1 MVPYASTGSAPPAY
15 TAAVALRACRVYEED
30 GQVRPRL
37 VEMSPEDLS
46 PGEVVLR
53 VLWSGI
59 NYKDALAVTGRGK
72 ILKRFP
78 LNAGIDAAGVVESS
92 SDARFRPGDPVL
104 VNGMGLGESHDG
116 GFAEVVR
123 VPADWVVPLPA
134 GLTLRQSM
142 ILGTAGFT
150 AGLAVS
156 RMELNGQAPDK
167 GPIVVTGATGGVGSA
182 AVSMLAGRGYRV
194 LAVSGRPAHNA
205 YLRRL
210 GAAEVKTPAELDLG
224 SRPLE
229 AARFGGAID
238 NVGGDLLAGLVRHV
252 SLWGQVACIG
262 MAGSPKLEGTV
273 FPLILRGVSLLGVS
287 SGNCPMALR
296 HEVWKRLGTDLRPAH
311 LDEIASTEVPLD
323 GVLKAAPLLVERRAL
338 GRVLVAV
345 SAGKE

>member
-1 MVPYASTGSAPPAY
+1 VF
-15 TAAVALRACRVYEED
+15 EEA

-37 VEMSPEDLS
+37 VEMGTDELS
-46 PGEVVLR
+46 PGNVVVR
-53 VLWSGI
+53 VRWSGI

-92 SDARFRPGDPVL
+92 EDVRFRAGDAVV

-116 GFAEVVR
+116 GFAEILR
-123 VPADWVVPLPA
+123 VPGDWVVPLPA
-134 GLTLRQSM
+134 GLTLRESM

-150 AGLAVS
+150 AGLAVA
-156 RMELNGQAPDK
+156 RLELNGQAPAK

-194 LAVSGRPAHNA
+194 LAVSGRPEHHA

-210 GAAEVKTPAELDLG
+210 GAAEVKEPAELDLG

-229 AARFGGAID
+229 AARFGGVID
-238 NVGGDLLAGLVRHV
+238 NVGGELLAGLVRHV
-252 SLWGQVACIG
+252 GLWGQVACIG
-262 MAGSPKLEGTV
+262 MAASPHLEGTV

-287 SGNCPMALR
+287 SGNCPMELR
-296 HEVWKRLGTDLRPAH
+296 REVWTRLGTDLKPAH
-311 LDEIASTEVPLD
+311 LDAIASREVPLD
-323 GVLKAAPLLVERRAL
+323 AVIETAPLLVERRAL
-338 GRVLVAV
+338 GRILVA
-345 SAGKE
+345 SSPSRSES

>member
-1 MVPYASTGSAPPAY
+1 
-15 TAAVALRACRVYEED
+15 VYEED

-37 VEMSPEDLS
+37 VEMKEDDLS

-53 VLWSGI
+53 VAWSGI

-92 SDARFRPGDPVL
+92 SDARFRPGDRVV

-116 GFAEVVR
+116 GFAELVR
-123 VPADWVVPLPA
+123 VPAEWVVPLPV

-150 AGLAVS
+150 AGLALA
-156 RMELNGQAPDK
+156 RMELNGQSPDK
-167 GPIVVTGATGGVGSA
+167 GAIVVTGATGGVGSA
-182 AVSMLAGRGYRV
+182 AVSMLSGRGYRV
-194 LAVSGRPAHNA
+194 LAVSGRPEHHG

-210 GAAEVKTPAELDLG
+210 GAAEAMTPAELDLG

-229 AARFGGAID
+229 AARFGGVID
-238 NVGGDLLAGLVRHV
+238 NVGGELLAGLVRHV

-287 SGNCPMALR
+287 SGNCPMPLR
-296 HEVWKRLGTDLRPAH
+296 HEVWKRLGSDLRPEH

-323 GVLKAAPLLVERRAL
+323 RVLEAAPQLVERRAL

-345 SAGKE
+345 SPGKE